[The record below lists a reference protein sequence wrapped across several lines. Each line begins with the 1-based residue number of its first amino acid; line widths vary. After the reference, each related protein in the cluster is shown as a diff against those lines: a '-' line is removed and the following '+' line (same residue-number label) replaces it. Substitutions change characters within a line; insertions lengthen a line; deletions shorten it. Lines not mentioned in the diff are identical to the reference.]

1 MQKIIGRFRSP
12 DFIFCGDELNAT
24 VRDRAKKLIKGRKR
38 SVLPEIFTLLFISAG
53 VFAVRFFLADGK
65 SFFAVSS
72 GLLLSAAYL
81 LFRICVNYRL
91 QVQMITAL
99 NGGETKIKAKEY
111 LKNILLSFR
120 LFLRKAAE
128 LIAFEFLPVAMLS
141 LLFLGINIK
150 GISRKFCIIVLVGA
164 AAVAVIGLGFYIF
177 SVQKYSKAPFLLAAY
192 PSLKVGE
199 CIELSRVQGEEKAAE
214 LLRFKLGFLKWI
226 PLCIAIFPLLYFIP
240 YYKQSLTCLF
250 VTREF

>member
-1 MQKIIGRFRSP
+1 M
-12 DFIFCGDELNAT
+12 NAA
-24 VRDRAKKLIKGRKR
+24 VRERAKKLMEGRKR
-38 SVLPEIFTLLFISAG
+38 SVLPGVFTLLFTSAG
-53 VFAVRFFLADGK
+53 VFVIRFFIADGK
-65 SFFAVSS
+65 SFFAVLS

-99 NGGETKIKAKEY
+99 NGGETKIKAREY

-128 LIAFEFLPVAMLS
+128 LIAFEFLPVLMVS

-150 GISRKFCIIVLVGA
+150 GISRNFCIIVLAGA
-164 AAVAVIGLGFYIF
+164 AAVAVTGLVFYLF

-192 PSLKVGE
+192 PSLTVSE
-199 CIELSRVQGEEKAAE
+199 CIELSRAQGEEKAAE

-250 VTREF
+250 ATNRIN